1 MNRQST
7 GMSLQQ
13 RLEAVS
19 DLASLSSIPDDVIV
33 TCLRERF
40 MSDTIYTS
48 IGSSALVT
56 VNPHKY
62 VASNAD
68 SVLQKYATDYRDP
81 AENKAPLPPHIF
93 QLVNNTYY
101 HMRRTA
107 QDQLFIIRCVIVFFN
122 CSKYDV

>member
-13 RLEAVS
+13 RLEAVT
-19 DLASLSSIPDDVIV
+19 DLASLSSISDDVIV

-40 MSDTIYTS
+40 MTDIIYTS
-48 IGSSALVT
+48 IGSSALVA

-68 SVLQKYATDYRDP
+68 SILQKYAADYRDTT
-81 AENKAPLPPHIF
+81 ENKAPLPPHIF
-93 QLVNNTYY
+93 QLANNAYY

-107 QDQLFIIRCVIVFFN
+107 QDQSLIIRYGPVFY
-122 CSKYDV
+122 SKCRL